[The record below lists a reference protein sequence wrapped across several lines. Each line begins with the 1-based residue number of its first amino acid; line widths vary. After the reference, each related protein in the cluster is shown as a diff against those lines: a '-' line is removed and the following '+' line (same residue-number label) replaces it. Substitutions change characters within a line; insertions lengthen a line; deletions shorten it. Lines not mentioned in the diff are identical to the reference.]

1 MIQEI
6 KLDFA
11 YVEQVFDSEKEYV
24 HFLMLMHAEFQEA
37 IGRICQSIREQNLY
51 ALRKTLHNVDA
62 HLQMLCA
69 EDVRHL
75 LSQIKAKMAGPPLS
89 QMDKQQMQEQVEGC
103 FQKLLEHLTLRIRK
117 ENQS

>member
-1 MIQEI
+1 MIQEF

-37 IGRICQSIREQNLY
+37 IGRICQSIRDQNLY

-69 EDVRHL
+69 EDVRSL
-75 LSQIKAKMAGPPLS
+75 LSQVKASLAGPPLT
-89 QMDKQQMQEQVEGC
+89 QDQQQQMQEQVQLC
-103 FQKLLEHLTLRIRK
+103 FQKLLHHLSLRIQQ
-117 ENQS
+117 EHNL

>member
-1 MIQEI
+1 MIQEF

-11 YVEQVFDSEKEYV
+11 YVEQVFESEKEYV

-37 IGRICQSIREQNLY
+37 VGRICQSIREQNLY

-69 EDVRHL
+69 EDVRNL
-75 LSQIKAKMAGPPLS
+75 LAQVKANLAGPPLA
-89 QMDKQQMQEQVEGC
+89 QEQKQQMQEEVQGLFE
-103 FQKLLEHLTLRIRK
+103 KLLQGLSSKIRQDHHL
-117 ENQS
+117 